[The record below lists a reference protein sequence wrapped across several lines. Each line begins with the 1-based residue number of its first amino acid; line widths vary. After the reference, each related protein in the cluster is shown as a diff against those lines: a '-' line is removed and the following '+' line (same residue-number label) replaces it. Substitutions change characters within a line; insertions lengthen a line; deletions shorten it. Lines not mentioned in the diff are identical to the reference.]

1 MAGTPAGCVLLADRH
16 HGLAEGVR
24 GLLETMFESVVMVA
38 DDASLLKSA
47 SRLQPELAVVDLSLG
62 KQGDL
67 RWLRELRA
75 RCPTLPVI
83 ALSVHDEST
92 VRAAALAAGAD
103 DVVLKRAIATDLLTA
118 AERLVHQQQTP
129 AAGGGEDR

>member
-38 DDASLLKSA
+38 DDASLLTSA
-47 SRLQPELAVVDLSLG
+47 ARLAPELAVVDLSLG
-62 KQGDL
+62 RQGDL
-67 RWLRELRA
+67 RWLRGLRA
-75 RCPTLPVI
+75 RCPGLKVI
-83 ALSVHDEST
+83 ALSVHDEPT

-103 DVVLKRAIATDLLTA
+103 DVVLKRSIATDLLPA
-118 AERLVHQQQTP
+118 AERLCARSETS
-129 AAGGGEDR
+129 ATGGEKR